1 MTDTALKN
9 SLDDQAIFPNGVSE
23 REYEAE
29 RRGTLQAHWE
39 GVYQTKD
46 PSGVSWY
53 QPTPQMSLELID
65 TLNLPAGERVM
76 DVGAGASALPDGL
89 LERGLKVQVL
99 DLSARALELTRARL
113 GARADAV
120 TWQVGDVLSA
130 PLGATEFAVWHD
142 RAVFH
147 FLTGEAD
154 QQRYVAQ
161 AAAAVRDGGH
171 AIIATF
177 APDGPQ
183 KCSGLP
189 VQRYSAAE
197 LAATFAPSFAL
208 RQELRHEHVTP
219 SGAVQPFTFVLL
231 QRVNA

>member
-1 MTDTALKN
+1 M
-9 SLDDQAIFPNGVSE
+9 SE

-29 RRGTLQAHWE
+29 RRGSLQAHWE
-39 GVYQTKD
+39 GVYQEGD
-46 PSGVSWY
+46 PTGVSWY

-65 TLNLPAGERVM
+65 SLNLPAGERVL

-99 DLSARALELTRARL
+99 DLSARALELTRERL

-120 TWQVGDVLSA
+120 TWQVGNVLSA
-130 PLGATEFAVWHD
+130 LLGAAEFAVWHD

-147 FLTGEAD
+147 FLTDGTG

-161 AAAAVRDGGH
+161 AAAAVQIGGY

-197 LAATFAPSFAL
+197 LAATFAPSFVL

-219 SGAVQPFTFVLL
+219 SGAMQPFTFVLL
-231 QRVNA
+231 ERVNA

>member
-9 SLDDQAIFPNGVSE
+9 SLDNQAVFPNGVSK

-29 RRGTLQAHWE
+29 WRGSLQAHWE

-46 PSGVSWY
+46 PTGVSWY
-53 QPTPQMSLELID
+53 QPTPQLSLELID
-65 TLNLPAGERVM
+65 TLNLPAGERVL

-99 DLSARALELTRARL
+99 DLSARALELTRERL
-113 GARADAV
+113 GARAAAV
-120 TWQVGDVLSA
+120 TWQVGDVLTA
-130 PLGATEFAVWHD
+130 PLGAGDFALWHD

-147 FLTGEAD
+147 FLTDGAER
-154 QQRYVAQ
+154 QRYVAQ
-161 AAAAVRDGGH
+161 AAAAVRVGGH
-171 AIIATF
+171 AIIAAF

-189 VQRYSAAE
+189 VQRYSAA
-197 LAATFAPSFAL
+197 
-208 RQELRHEHVTP
+208 
-219 SGAVQPFTFVLL
+219 
-231 QRVNA
+231 